1 MRVYLV
7 GYGKINQLVHQKIKH
22 SIVGIYDL
30 NNNYLSDEPDLIID
44 FSNPKALDT
53 TIQLALKYKAKVL
66 IGTTGYTYRQYEKI
80 KKLSKSVAVL
90 MASNFSVGMILL
102 SKFFKDNSKYL
113 NNFDKHII
121 EIHNKNKVDCPSGT
135 AKVLADLLN
144 CKNITSI
151 RSKDVIGTHEVI
163 LISDDEVINIKHTIT
178 SRNNFI
184 NGVLKA
190 VEYLKGKEVGLYD
203 MEDIIDAM

>member
-1 MRVYLV
+1 M
-7 GYGKINQLVHQKIKH
+7 
-22 SIVGIYDL
+22 
-30 NNNYLSDEPDLIID
+30 
-44 FSNPKALDT
+44 
-53 TIQLALKYKAKVL
+53 
-66 IGTTGYTYRQYEKI
+66 
-80 KKLSKSVAVL
+80 
-90 MASNFSVGMILL
+90 
-102 SKFFKDNSKYL
+102 
-113 NNFDKHII
+113 
-121 EIHNKNKVDCPSGT
+121 
-135 AKVLADLLN
+135 LADLLN

-203 MEDIIDAM
+203 MEDIVDAM